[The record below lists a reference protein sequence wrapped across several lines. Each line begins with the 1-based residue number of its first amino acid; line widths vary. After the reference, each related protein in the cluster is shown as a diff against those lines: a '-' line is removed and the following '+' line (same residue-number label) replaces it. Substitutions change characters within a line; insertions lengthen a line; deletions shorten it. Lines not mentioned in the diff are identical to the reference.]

1 MSRFLALLAA
11 CFLIGHAAA
20 GAPASLVG
28 VWVEVNGPG
37 AAMIGPCADQSGQL
51 CAIGLDRR
59 VMKPSAPAQVVLSGL
74 EPAGAGRWDGRYHE
88 GSRKLPATVRMT
100 GEHSVT
106 MKVCIFIVCQSASYV
121 RRP

>member
-1 MSRFLALLAA
+1 MMKYLALLAA
-11 CFLIGHAAA
+11 SFLAGHAAS
-20 GAPASLVG
+20 GTPATLVG

-37 AAMIGPCADQSGQL
+37 AAMIGPCPDQPRQL

-59 VMKPSAPAQVVLSGL
+59 DLKPAAAAKVVLSGL
-74 EPAGAGRWDGRYHE
+74 EANGAGRWQGRYHD
-88 GSRKLPATVRMT
+88 GSRTLPATLRLT
-100 GEHSVT
+100 GENNVT